1 MANGKITVTGRGRL
15 SLRPDLTVVSL
26 SVKSLD
32 RDYDRS
38 MASSEEK
45 LASLK
50 SGLAG
55 AGFVERDLKTED
67 FSVNTEYEGVHD
79 PKTGGY
85 RQELR
90 GYRCTHRLK
99 LEFAFDTHLLSRVLT
114 VIAHSVA
121 EPELD
126 VRFTVKDKG
135 AAAEELLRAAAADA
149 KAKAEIL
156 ADASGAALG
165 ALVSIDYSRGELPM
179 YSQTRYA
186 VADAALMKST
196 AARGVSIEPTD
207 IDLEDSAVFVYELI

>member
-26 SVKSLD
+26 D

-50 SGLAG
+50 SGLEG

-85 RQELR
+85 RQEFR

-135 AAAEELLRAAAADA
+135 AAADA